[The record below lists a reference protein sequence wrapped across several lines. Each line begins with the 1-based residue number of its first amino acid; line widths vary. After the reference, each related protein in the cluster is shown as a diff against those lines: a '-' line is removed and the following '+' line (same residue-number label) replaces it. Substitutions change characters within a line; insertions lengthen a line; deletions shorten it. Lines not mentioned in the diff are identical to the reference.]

1 MSIRTM
7 NGALRVVNYRRL
19 SVVLLLA
26 IGFVLNGTAQQRY
39 MNVHSGGKTISYPV
53 EGVDSVTF
61 TSVQPEESQ
70 LAGPRITQTIVK
82 EQEKAT
88 VYNIAYPSTDPYGNP
103 VTLSGSIILGD
114 EVLPASMPGACCC
127 TTTSRCTTRRRCP
140 RWATWAYP

>member
-1 MSIRTM
+1 M
-7 NGALRVVNYRRL
+7 LRIWL
-19 SVVLLLA
+19 LAVLLTGCGLQ
-26 IGFVLNGTAQQRY
+26 GQAQQYY

-61 TSVQPEESQ
+61 SSVQPEQSQ

-103 VTLSGSIILGD
+103 VTLSGSIIIGD
-114 EVLPASMPGACCC
+114 EVAASKHARGMLLYNHFTVYHKG
-127 TTTSRCTTRRRCP
+127 
-140 RWATWAYP
+140 